1 MLDFMTRPRD
11 GCRDDEIKMLFRFW
25 MGFFLGE
32 DLNQYVAQNHRMA
45 GFGRDLWRLSSPIS
59 LLKQV
64 HLE

>member
-1 MLDFMTRPRD
+1 MLDFMTRTRD

-45 GFGRDLWRLSSPIS
+45 GFGRDLWR
-59 LLKQV
+59 
-64 HLE
+64 